1 MRIPL
6 ILLLPILLLLAV
18 VVAGVYR
25 LSIGDEAIL
34 TKFSNQTDTNDV
46 VMLSLFQ
53 IETPNKWVIEVPGRA
68 VRTLVDYNPVDEA
81 VYGIYQN
88 GNDIGRISIESEYIE
103 QIDSSTFVF
112 FFDTVEKGQR
122 QTYVA
127 LARFDEARRR
137 LFSNQALLVGSNIV
151 IQKVNYDEK
160 ETISIDF
167 DSASNPK
174 DNQSLRVVIS
184 DGEILMKHN

>member
-1 MRIPL
+1 MRVPL

-68 VRTLVDYNPVDEA
+68 VRTLVDYNPVDAA

-88 GNDIGRISIESEYIE
+88 GGDIGRISIVSEHIE

-137 LFSNQALLVGSNIV
+137 LFSNQALLLGGDIV
-151 IQKVNYDEK
+151 IQDVNYDEK

-167 DSASNPK
+167 YSASNPK

>member
-1 MRIPL
+1 MITG
-6 ILLLPILLLLAV
+6 I
-18 VVAGVYR
+18 
-25 LSIGDEAIL
+25 
-34 TKFSNQTDTNDV
+34 
-46 VMLSLFQ
+46 
-53 IETPNKWVIEVPGRA
+53 PGRA